1 MIASMFYVRV
11 PEQAIAGF
19 EKSWQHRSGLVDKMP
34 GFHGLEVLRDGKEP
48 GKYIVLTHWDTKED
62 FERWANSPEF
72 TQGHARTGDSGAG
85 GMGVEFY
92 EVLPS

>member
-1 MIASMFYVRV
+1 MIVSMFHVQV

-19 EKSWQHRSGLVDKMP
+19 EKSWQQRAGLVDKMP
-34 GFHGLEVLRDGKEP
+34 GFRGLEVLRDGKEP
-48 GKYIVLTHWDTKED
+48 GKYVVLTHWDTKDD
-62 FERWANSPEF
+62 FQRWASSPEF
-72 TQGHARTGDSGAG
+72 ARGHAHSGDSGAG